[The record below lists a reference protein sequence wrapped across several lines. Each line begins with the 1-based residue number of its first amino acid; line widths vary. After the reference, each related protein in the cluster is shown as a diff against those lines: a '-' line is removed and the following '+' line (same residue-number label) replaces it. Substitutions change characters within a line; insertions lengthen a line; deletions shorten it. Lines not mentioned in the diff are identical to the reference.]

1 MQEIERLW
9 DRYAPQWMPDL
20 PFEKIMK
27 VVLRRASLSEGSARF
42 CAHLLLFTIERKDV
56 DRPLLSALSRFFA
69 F

>member
-1 MQEIERLW
+1 
-9 DRYAPQWMPDL
+9 
-20 PFEKIMK
+20 MK